1 MPKSRKHDSVVQP
14 EELINSEKR
23 LNDRSRTIF
32 GYCSVNCEGRCIL
45 NFHMKGDELEW
56 VETDRSVEDA
66 EGNRQIRACLRG
78 RSIREWINH
87 PARLSY
93 PLRRTGKRGEGEF
106 KRISWDEALD
116 EISAN
121 LSRVVKTYGNE
132 AVYISFASG
141 VMNANIM
148 GFMHRFMNQYGGCL
162 DGYGDYS
169 HSQID
174 AAIPYMYGV
183 RDANTPSDVKNS
195 RLLVLFGDNTF
206 ETKMCGGGASV
217 YLKDAIVE
225 ADLRTIVIDPRYS
238 ETAANCAD
246 EWIAIRPGTDGA
258 LAAGLAYVMITGS
271 MVDQGFL
278 DTYCVGYDE
287 GTLPASA
294 PRGASYKS
302 YILGE
307 GPDGTPKTPEWASRV
322 TGVSATTIVKLAR
335 EIAAAKPCAIYQGK
349 GPQRHANGEQT
360 ARAVAMLSVL
370 TGNVGISGGGTGS
383 DFETFRF
390 FEGDVPAPDNPID
403 VAIPVFLWTDA
414 VARGPEMTAADDGV
428 AGANRLSSGIKFL
441 WNYAGNTI
449 INQHSNIN
457 RTHEILQ
464 DESKCEFIVVVDT
477 LMTASARYAD
487 ILLPDLMPVE
497 QPSIVA
503 NDWAGDSGYVLMNSQ
518 YLPPKGERRT
528 LYWILSRLA
537 ERLGF
542 AEEFTE
548 GRSEEEWRRAI
559 YDDAREADPDLP
571 EYDDLLEMGVY
582 RRSNPDGC
590 HVAFADF
597 RSDPAAHP
605 LDTPSG
611 KIEIYSEK
619 ILQDTAHFNLREGEV
634 ISAIPEYA
642 PAYFEP
648 EASNADKY
656 PLQLIGF
663 HHRSRAHSSYASLD
677 AIRERAR
684 HQVWINP
691 LDAACRGIKDGDR
704 VEVSNSYGRLV
715 IEAKVTER
723 IMPRVIAIGEGAWH
737 DADMNGDRIDKGGCI
752 NTLTSSRATP
762 LAKGNPQHSNC
773 AQVAKA
779 RRYQ

>member
-1 MPKSRKHDSVVQP
+1 MLRSKTHGIVVQP
-14 EELINSEKR
+14 EELIDSEKR
-23 LNDRSRTIF
+23 SNDRSRTIF

-56 VETDRSVEDA
+56 VETDQSVEDA
-66 EGNRQIRACLRG
+66 EENRQIRACLRG

-87 PARLSY
+87 PERLSY

-132 AVYISFASG
+132 AVYINFASG

-174 AAIPYMYGV
+174 AAIPYMYGA

-195 RLLVLFGDNTF
+195 KLLVLFGDNTF

-217 YLKDAIVE
+217 YLKDAILD
-225 ADLRTIVIDPRYS
+225 ARLRTIVIDPRYS

-258 LAAGLAYVMITGS
+258 LAAGLAYVMITED
-271 MVDQGFL
+271 MVDQEFL

-287 GTLPASA
+287 DTLPVSA

-322 TGVSATTIVKLAR
+322 TGVPAAVIVKLAR
-335 EIAAAKPCAIYQGK
+335 EIAAAKPCAIYQGR

-360 ARAVAMLSVL
+360 ARAIAMLSVL

-390 FEGDVPAPDNPID
+390 FEGDVPAPDNPVP

-414 VARGPEMTAADDGV
+414 VARGPEMTAADGV
-428 AGANRLSSGIKFL
+428 VGADRLSCGIKFL

-457 RTHEILQ
+457 RTHEILL

-477 LMTASARYAD
+477 FMTASARYAD

-518 YLPPKGERRT
+518 YLPTKGERRT
-528 LYWILSRLA
+528 LYWMLSRLA

-542 AEEFTE
+542 ADEFTE
-548 GRSEEEWRRAI
+548 QRSEEEWRRVI

-597 RSDPAAHP
+597 RTDPAAHP

-648 EASNADKY
+648 EALDTDKY

-663 HHRSRAHSSYASLD
+663 HHRSRAHSSYGSLD

-684 HQVWINP
+684 HQVWINS
-691 LDAACRGIKDGDR
+691 LDAACRGIEDGDR
-704 VEVSNSYGRLV
+704 VEVSNFYGRLV

-723 IMPRVIAIGEGAWH
+723 IMPGVIAMGEGAWH
-737 DADMNGDRIDKGGCI
+737 NADMNGDRIDKGGCI

-762 LAKGNPQHSNC
+762 LAKGNPQHSNF
-773 AQVAKA
+773 AQIAKA
-779 RRYQ
+779 MW